1 MVKCLSTQNEK
12 IRQMEGILEEL
23 KANERE
29 ASATVAVNHRTRSNR
44 NSWKLMTS
52 VLSFWK
58 NRLLL
63 ILLLIILL
71 VGGTAIG
78 MYAWLGGSTF
88 TEEKGSFVER
98 IQELSSLATAQGF
111 VKAVIEQE
119 DNQLF
124 GKDISADIPGTK
136 RKLLMV
142 VPGSVLAGV
151 DLQQIDKNDIVVDEE
166 KKEIQLTLPRA
177 EILQDPSIDTEKI
190 KTFSVEGI
198 FRSDVDWNEGF
209 ALAEVAK
216 DLISQEAIEQGLLQA
231 AEKNAEKSLKGFFEQ
246 LGYKVTITYQD

>member
-1 MVKCLSTQNEK
+1 MKGLSTQYEK

-29 ASATVAVNHRTRSNR
+29 ASATVAVNHRSRSNR
-44 NSWKLMTS
+44 KSWKLMTTA
-52 VLSFWK
+52 LSFWK
-58 NRLLL
+58 NRILLVLLL
-63 ILLLIILL
+63 IVL
-71 VGGTAIG
+71 VAGGTAIG
-78 MYAWLGGSTF
+78 MYSWLAGSTF

-98 IQELSSLATAQGF
+98 IQDMSSLATAQGF

-124 GKDISADIPGTK
+124 GKEISADLPGTK

-166 KKEIQLTLPRA
+166 KREIQLILPHA
-177 EILQDPSIDTEKI
+177 EILQDPSIDTEQI

-198 FRSDVDWNEGF
+198 FRSDVDWKEGF

-231 AEKNAEKSLKGFFEQ
+231 AEKNAEKSLTGFFEQ
-246 LGYKVTITYQD
+246 LGYKVSITYEN

>member
-1 MVKCLSTQNEK
+1 MKDLTSQYKK
-12 IRQMEGILEEL
+12 IQEMEAILEDL
-23 KANERE
+23 KATERQTS
-29 ASATVAVNHRTRSNR
+29 ASLAIENRSSRRRGWTNT
-44 NSWKLMTS
+44 LLT
-52 VLSFWK
+52 FWK
-58 NRLLL
+58 RKVVLFLLMF
-63 ILLLIILL
+63 LL
-71 VGGTAIG
+71 VVGGAAIG
-78 MYAWLGGSTF
+78 VYSLLSGSTF

-98 IQELSSLATAQGF
+98 IQEMSSLATAQGF

-124 GKDISADIPGTK
+124 GKEINADLPGTK

-142 VPGSVLAGV
+142 VPGTVLAGV
-151 DLQQIDKNDIVVDEE
+151 DLQGIDEKDIVVDEE

-177 EILQDPSIDTEKI
+177 EILQEPSIDTDNI

-198 FRSDVDWNEGF
+198 FRNDVDWNEGF

-216 DLISQEAIEQGLLQA
+216 DQISQEAIEQGILPA

-246 LGYKVTITYQD
+246 LGYDVTIEFQN

>member
-1 MVKCLSTQNEK
+1 MKDLTSQYKK
-12 IRQMEGILEEL
+12 IQEMESILADL
-23 KANERE
+23 KATERQTG
-29 ASATVAVNHRTRSNR
+29 ASLVIENRSSRRRGWTNT
-44 NSWKLMTS
+44 LLT
-52 VLSFWK
+52 FWK
-58 NRLLL
+58 RKVVLFLLL
-63 ILLLIILL
+63 FLL
-71 VGGTAIG
+71 VVGGAAIG
-78 MYAWLGGSTF
+78 VYSLLSGSTF

-98 IQELSSLATAQGF
+98 IQEMSSLATAQGF

-124 GKDISADIPGTK
+124 GKEINADLPGTK

-142 VPGSVLAGV
+142 VPGNVLAGV
-151 DLQQIDKNDIVVDEE
+151 DLQGIDEKDIVVDEE

-177 EILQDPSIDTEKI
+177 EILQEPSIDTDNI

-198 FRSDVDWNEGF
+198 FRNDVDWNEGF

-216 DLISQEAIEQGLLQA
+216 DQISQEAIEQGLLSA

-246 LGYKVTITYQD
+246 LGYDVTIEFQN

>member
-1 MVKCLSTQNEK
+1 
-12 IRQMEGILEEL
+12 
-23 KANERE
+23 
-29 ASATVAVNHRTRSNR
+29 
-44 NSWKLMTS
+44 
-52 VLSFWK
+52 
-58 NRLLL
+58 
-63 ILLLIILL
+63 
-71 VGGTAIG
+71 
-78 MYAWLGGSTF
+78 
-88 TEEKGSFVER
+88 
-98 IQELSSLATAQGF
+98 
-111 VKAVIEQE
+111 
-119 DNQLF
+119 
-124 GKDISADIPGTK
+124 
-136 RKLLMV
+136 MV

-216 DLISQEAIEQGLLQA
+216 DMISQEAIEQGLLQA

>member
-1 MVKCLSTQNEK
+1 MKDLTSQYKK
-12 IRQMEGILEEL
+12 IQEMEAILADL
-23 KANERE
+23 KATERQTG
-29 ASATVAVNHRTRSNR
+29 ASLAIENRSSRRRGLTNT
-44 NSWKLMTS
+44 LLT
-52 VLSFWK
+52 FWK
-58 NRLLL
+58 RKVVLFLL
-63 ILLLIILL
+63 IFLL
-71 VGGTAIG
+71 VVGGAAIG
-78 MYAWLGGSTF
+78 GYSLLSGSTF

-98 IQELSSLATAQGF
+98 IQEMSSLATAQGF

-124 GKDISADIPGTK
+124 GKEINADLPGTK

-142 VPGSVLAGV
+142 VPGTVLAGV
-151 DLQQIDKNDIVVDEE
+151 DLQGIDEKDIVVDEE

-177 EILQDPSIDTEKI
+177 EILQEPSIDTDNI

-198 FRSDVDWNEGF
+198 FRNDVDWNEGF

-216 DLISQEAIEQGLLQA
+216 DQISQEAIDQGILSA

-246 LGYKVTITYQD
+246 LGYDVTIEFQN

>member
-1 MVKCLSTQNEK
+1 
-12 IRQMEGILEEL
+12 MEAILADL
-23 KANERE
+23 KATERQTG
-29 ASATVAVNHRTRSNR
+29 ASLAIENRSSRRRGLTNT
-44 NSWKLMTS
+44 LLT
-52 VLSFWK
+52 FWK
-58 NRLLL
+58 RKVVLFLL
-63 ILLLIILL
+63 IFLL
-71 VGGTAIG
+71 VVGGAAIG
-78 MYAWLGGSTF
+78 GYSLLSGSTF

-98 IQELSSLATAQGF
+98 IQEMSSLATAQGF

-124 GKDISADIPGTK
+124 GKEINADLPGTK

-142 VPGSVLAGV
+142 VPGTVLAGV
-151 DLQQIDKNDIVVDEE
+151 DLQGIDEKDIVVDEE

-177 EILQDPSIDTEKI
+177 EILQEPSIDTDNI

-198 FRSDVDWNEGF
+198 FRNDVDWNEGF

-216 DLISQEAIEQGLLQA
+216 DQISQEAIDQGILSA

-246 LGYKVTITYQD
+246 LGYDVTIEFQN